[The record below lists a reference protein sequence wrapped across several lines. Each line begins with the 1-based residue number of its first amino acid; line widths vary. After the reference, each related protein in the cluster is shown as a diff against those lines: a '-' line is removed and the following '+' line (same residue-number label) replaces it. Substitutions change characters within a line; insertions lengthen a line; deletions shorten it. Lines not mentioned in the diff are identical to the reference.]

1 MPGYLV
7 ANVDV
12 HDPALF
18 EEYRKQVPA
27 ILAAHGGRYIVRGA
41 TLDHVEG
48 KLPFKRMVVLEFPSV
63 EAARRFYDSPE
74 YAPVKKLRMD
84 SARSDIAI
92 VDGYAG

>member
-48 KLPFKRMVVLEFPSV
+48 KLKQCVEMWVRKR
-63 EAARRFYDSPE
+63 AQWN
-74 YAPVKKLRMD
+74 K
-84 SARSDIAI
+84 
-92 VDGYAG
+92 